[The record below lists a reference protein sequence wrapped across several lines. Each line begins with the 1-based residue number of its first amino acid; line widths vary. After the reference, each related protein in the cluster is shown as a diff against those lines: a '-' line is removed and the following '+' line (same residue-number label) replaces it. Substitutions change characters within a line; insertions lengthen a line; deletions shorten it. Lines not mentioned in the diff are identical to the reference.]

1 MGKNNENFDNGD
13 NIKRVA
19 EQTNMTE
26 RNVER
31 TYLHNKYGIN
41 KSKHLR
47 VLSLGAICT
56 EEDVSEKELRFGID
70 VAKKARE
77 L

>member
-1 MGKNNENFDNGD
+1 MGKNTEDFNNRD

-19 EQTNMTE
+19 EQTDMTT

-31 TYLHNKYGIN
+31 TYIDNKYGID

-56 EEDVSEKELRFGID
+56 EEDVSEKELKFGIN
-70 VAKKARE
+70 VAKQARE